1 MYLSRDVAKLVE
13 ALLPHASGARVLW
26 DFDGVVAHSEPIHE
40 QSYAL
45 LAHRRSHK
53 LADTYFAPL
62 VGHTERWIWDR
73 LIEEGFPAEPGEI
86 EALVA
91 ERSRVV
97 ATLAQESLE
106 PSWIASALMPVFAAV
121 ARSQT
126 IVSNGDPVLIES
138 LLEKWSLSAYVT
150 VGRRSADADKDE
162 LFRSQCKLPAL
173 VLEDSDTF
181 LSLAMDLG
189 AFTVGVRHS
198 HNKGA
203 ALPANMLATL
213 S

>member
-1 MYLSRDVAKLVE
+1 LYVSRDVANLVE
-13 ALLPHASGARVLW
+13 ALMPHASGAAVLW

-40 QSYAL
+40 QSYAV
-45 LAHRRSHK
+45 LARKRSHK

-62 VGHTERWIWDR
+62 VGHTERWIWHR
-73 LIEEGFPAEPGEI
+73 LIEAGFPAEPGEI
-86 EALVA
+86 GALMA
-91 ERSRVV
+91 ERSRIV
-97 ATLAQESLE
+97 AALAQERLE

-138 LLEKWSLSAYVT
+138 LLEQWNLSTHVT
-150 VGRRSADADKDE
+150 VGRRAAATDKDE
-162 LFRSQCKLPAL
+162 LFRSQCTLPAL

-181 LSLAMDLG
+181 VSLARDLG

-198 HNKGA
+198 HNKAA
-203 ALPANMLATL
+203 ALPADLLAAL
-213 S
+213 